1 MPERFG
7 IRTSIRITSG
17 ISSWAFAT
25 TSTPSDASPTSSR
38 SASWSRTIWSPRR
51 NSAWSSQ
58 TRTRSFSG
66 CSAAFSLMPAPFP
79 WRYPASSLASGVAVV
94 RLPGFYATCTPDQ
107 ARSLLLVVV
116 PDLAFELL
124 HQHVERGLDVAGVRA
139 GPIALARCRR
149 HGLDP
154 MGTAAPGVLLV
165 DHLDL
170 QACELRLH
178 PLEPGELALGDLPE
192 TLGDAGAPPVQHQIH
207 PSSSF
212 AFGPSGHLRGAPV
225 RGPRPADLV
234 FGPTPA
240 CRGDR
245 RPRAASHP
253 LPARSPPP
261 RQDLHLNRAM
271 LTDQGSAYVGR
282 FARGWHRLPGNL
294 SPGQPQT
301 RTRAH
306 RRVYVAPPAPQPL
319 VRTKRRGRR

>member
-58 TRTRSFSG
+58 TRTRSFSV

-94 RLPGFYATCTPDQ
+94 RLPGFYATRTPDQ

-139 GPIALARCRR
+139 GPIALARCR
-149 HGLDP
+149 P
-154 MGTAAPGVLLV
+154 PGRV
-165 DHLDL
+165 
-170 QACELRLH
+170 
-178 PLEPGELALGDLPE
+178 
-192 TLGDAGAPPVQHQIH
+192 
-207 PSSSF
+207 
-212 AFGPSGHLRGAPV
+212 
-225 RGPRPADLV
+225 
-234 FGPTPA
+234 
-240 CRGDR
+240 DR
-245 RPRAASHP
+245 RPRAASRP
-253 LPARSPPP
+253 LPARAPPP

-282 FARGWHRLPGNL
+282 FARGWHRLPRNL

-306 RRVYVAPPAPQPL
+306 RRV
-319 VRTKRRGRR
+319 